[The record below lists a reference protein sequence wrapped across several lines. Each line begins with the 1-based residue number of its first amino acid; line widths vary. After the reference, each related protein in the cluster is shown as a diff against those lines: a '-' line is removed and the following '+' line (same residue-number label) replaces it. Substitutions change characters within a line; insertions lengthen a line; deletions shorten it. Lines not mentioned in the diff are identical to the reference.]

1 VTLCNTLRRPTTSL
15 LLHWPLPDDFR
26 AMSATTNHL
35 RTSNSQTPGSNACPD
50 PSAHG
55 KAHGQRRLQDDA
67 AGAALHATRGKTK
80 SSSYPLGPDS
90 KLSSAGT
97 SSLHAPK
104 SNSHCLLGAASSL
117 KYARAQ
123 DLPSFPSVGIDT
135 ASSGLTA
142 ATLANSNKTTVEWW
156 TPELSANASKAA
168 LLANGYKMAPLWQP
182 EANEFSSKAA
192 VLAAQGKGR
201 DWWQPT
207 ASRESNSAASIAMR
221 NKELSPRLDY
231 GYTENGY
238 RNSLLA
244 ARLSV
249 KGRKRSESQ
258 PSPSD
263 LYPDAR
269 NARSNALNAATM
281 ASSSNSGS
289 RADAARVQNTQNV
302 PRSMYTEHPPVD
314 IEVADRR
321 HQDALRASAMSMAKQ
336 MYAIQRVDDDGNVT
350 IEQGRVAAG
359 IALNTHPTSS
369 DQSLKTQAM
378 QYLTLQ
384 DAAQK
389 LAAERLAKIG
399 NQHESA
405 AFQDY
410 YGYSAQ
416 KRKSALSRLSIKGR
430 RRASSEGEEMDSDDE
445 RHARRVRSQM
455 DKFNNQLAEV
465 DAKKRGQDRQALMAA
480 AEKKVQAQMSKL
492 DEKIY
497 NETGKMSPAMVEE
510 WDNKARARAMASS
523 EARMQNHGKVH
534 IGGGKYL
541 DQSEIDDIAAARIQP
556 TLDEINETA
565 EKQRARDEEI
575 RLDHEEHKR
584 SSHLEKQ
591 RQTELKSEQKR
602 IKSKFEATIARGHC
616 VPLPISCYEIR
627 G

>member
-1 VTLCNTLRRPTTSL
+1 
-15 LLHWPLPDDFR
+15 
-26 AMSATTNHL
+26 MSAITNSRHASTPQ
-35 RTSNSQTPGSNACPD
+35 TSGGNVCPD

-55 KAHGQRRLQDDA
+55 KAHNQRRLQDDA
-67 AGAALHATRGKTK
+67 AGAALYATQGKTE
-80 SSSYPLGPDS
+80 SSNSHLGPDN

-97 SSLHAPK
+97 SHLHVIKP
-104 SNSHCLLGAASSL
+104 HPYCLAGAASSL

-135 ASSGLTA
+135 VNSGLTA
-142 ATLANSNKTTVEWW
+142 ATLANSNKTKVEWW

-168 LLANGYKMAPLWQP
+168 LLANNYKMAPLWQP
-182 EANEFSSKAA
+182 EANAASSKAA
-192 VLAAQGKGR
+192 ILAAQGKGR

-207 ASRESNSAASIAMR
+207 ASKEGNSAANIAMR
-221 NKELSPRLDY
+221 NKNLSPQLDY
-231 GYTENGY
+231 GYTENGQK
-238 RNSLLA
+238 NSLLA

-258 PSPSD
+258 PTPTE

-269 NARSNALNAATM
+269 NARSNALNAASM
-281 ASSSNSGS
+281 ANSSNSGL

-314 IEVADRR
+314 IEVAEQR
-321 HQDALRASAMSMAKQ
+321 HQDALKASAISMAKQ
-336 MYAIQRVDDDGNVT
+336 MYAIQRLDDDGNVT
-350 IEQGRVAAG
+350 IDHGRVAAG
-359 IALNTHPTSS
+359 IAHDTHSTSS
-369 DQSLKTQAM
+369 NQSLKTQAM

-389 LAAERLAKIG
+389 LASERLAKIG

-405 AFQDY
+405 AFKDY
-410 YGYSAQ
+410 YGYSTQ
-416 KRKSALSRLSIKGR
+416 KRKSPLSRLSIKGR
-430 RRASSEGEEMDSDDE
+430 GRASSEGAEMDSDDE

-455 DKFNNQLAEV
+455 DQFNSQLAEV

-492 DEKIY
+492 DEKIF

-510 WDNKARARAMASS
+510 WDNKARVRAMASS

-541 DQSEIDDIAAARIQP
+541 DQSEIDGIAAARIQP
-556 TLDEINETA
+556 TLDQINETA

-575 RLDHEEHKR
+575 RLGQEEHKR
-584 SSHLEKQ
+584 SAHLEKQ
-591 RQTELKSEQKR
+591 RQAELKSEQKR
-602 IKSKFEATIARGHC
+602 IRSKFQSIVAYGHF
-616 VPLPISCYEIR
+616 LPIPKLLC
-627 G
+627 